1 MQYIIVL
8 ELYWLCIKIRCKKH
22 NIGFKKHNFSFDNH
36 KTRFN
41 REGEKHNMKNSNH
54 NLSIANHNYAARVS
68 LIMTSITLFAAV
80 IMTTTASVSADSS
93 VVDTVTIDLPSSC
106 SMNAVVDTAHT
117 ATLEMGTYSGGSDY
131 PNGIGKTSVSVFCND
146 PSGFAVYA
154 VGFTGDTFGNNT
166 MVGTNANNTIPT
178 GTATSGTT
186 SQWAM
191 KLTKVT
197 DTSVAYN
204 PANMTITNGYDDYSA
219 VPDDYDKVATFS
231 SATDFTLGAKFTTT
245 YAAYISTS
253 QAADTY
259 TGKVK
264 YTLVH
269 PATSEPNKPQTTT
282 AGKIGYFPNAEG
294 SIEDTM
300 GDQTIG
306 STATSAVLWASN
318 FKRPGYGFAGWS
330 DKFDWVLGANDASG
344 NGTGENAG
352 YHIYGPNQT
361 IEFTAGQ
368 YSTKGLSL
376 YAVWVP
382 SAGSLQNWSGCSSLA
397 QGAVTALT
405 DQRDNNTYAVA
416 KLADGKC
423 WMIENLRL
431 DNTNSDN
438 ATGALAQGYGTS
450 ATYGNFIGLA
460 NPETANFTG
469 SAVNATDP
477 TEPNSIYYAGTLV
490 SPATMD
496 ISQTNYASC
505 RMPRFRN
512 DNTNT
517 NTTLNPNTTVAN
529 MTDTNQN
536 IYSYGNWYSW
546 PAAKANTDYL
556 NTLANSNAANTSI
569 CPKGWRL
576 PQGGDKANE
585 STNDFWSLIVT
596 GINNGTNPANY
607 SSSSAPYYSG
617 AAEAGPVDRK
627 LRTFPNNF
635 VYSGYVSS
643 SSVGSR
649 GDYSGIYW
657 SATAG
662 SLNLAYNFSFGSTL
676 VFPGTVSEVK
686 YSGRSV
692 RCVIGS

>member
-1 MQYIIVL
+1 MHNNIYNNICKASLYACLSLVGVTVL
-8 ELYWLCIKIRCKKH
+8 SGILA
-22 NIGFKKHNFSFDNH
+22 
-36 KTRFN
+36 
-41 REGEKHNMKNSNH
+41 SNVVP
-54 NLSIANHNYAARVS
+54 N
-68 LIMTSITLFAAV
+68 
-80 IMTTTASVSADSS
+80 VSADSS
-93 VVDTVTIDLPSSC
+93 VVSTATVIIPTSC
-106 SMNAVVDTAHT
+106 SMTANVDSEHT
-117 ATLEMGTYSGGSDY
+117 ASLINGIYSGGNDYY
-131 PNGIGKTSVSVFCND
+131 PNGIGKTTLTAFCND
-146 PSGFAVYA
+146 ASGFAIYA
-154 VGFTGDTFGNNT
+154 VGFSGDEYGVTN
-166 MVGTNANNTIPT
+166 MIGTNTGTTIPT
-178 GTATSGTT
+178 GTATSGAN

-204 PANMTITNGYDDYSA
+204 PANMTITNGYDSYSA
-219 VPDDYDKVATFS
+219 VPNDYDKVATFS
-231 SATDFTLGAKFTTT
+231 SATDQTLGAKLTTT
-245 YAAYISTS
+245 YAAYISNT
-253 QAADTY
+253 QPADTY

-269 PATSEPNKPQTTT
+269 PATSEPNKPQTTPVN
-282 AGKIGYFPNAEG
+282 KIGYFPNAEG
-294 SIEDTM
+294 SVEDTM
-300 GDQTIG
+300 GDQSIA

-352 YHIYGPNQT
+352 YHIYGPNET

-376 YAVWVP
+376 YAVWVK

-405 DQRDNNTYAVA
+405 DQRDDNTYAVA

-460 NPETANFTG
+460 NPETASFNAAGG
-469 SAVNATDP
+469 SGATDP

-490 SPATMD
+490 APATVD
-496 ISQTNYASC
+496 ISQTSYASY

-517 NTTLNPNTTVAN
+517 DSTVNPNTTVAN
-529 MTDTNQN
+529 MTSTGQN
-536 IYSYGNWYSW
+536 IYSYGNYYSW

-556 NTLANSNAANTSI
+556 ANIANSNAAQTSI

-576 PQGGDKANE
+576 PQGGDKTNE
-585 STNDFWSLIVT
+585 STNEFWSLIVT
-596 GINNGTNPANY
+596 GLNNPNPANY
-607 SSSSAPYYSG
+607 DSSTQPYYTG
-617 AAEAGPVDRK
+617 TEEAGPVERK
-627 LRTFPNNF
+627 LRAFPNNF
-635 VYSGYVSS
+635 VYSGYVSG
-643 SSVGSR
+643 SSVNNRGSN
-649 GDYSGIYW
+649 GVYW
-657 SATAG
+657 SATAD
-662 SLNLAYNFSFGSTL
+662 SYLNARNFYFYNAG
-676 VFPGTVSEVK
+676 VYPGTLSNSK

-692 RCVIGS
+692 RCIAGS

>member
-1 MQYIIVL
+1 MHNNIYNNICKASLYACLSLVGVTVL
-8 ELYWLCIKIRCKKH
+8 SGILA
-22 NIGFKKHNFSFDNH
+22 
-36 KTRFN
+36 
-41 REGEKHNMKNSNH
+41 SNVVP
-54 NLSIANHNYAARVS
+54 N
-68 LIMTSITLFAAV
+68 
-80 IMTTTASVSADSS
+80 VSADSS
-93 VVDTVTIDLPSSC
+93 VVSTATVIIPTSC
-106 SMNAVVDTAHT
+106 SMTANVDSEHT
-117 ATLEMGTYSGGSDY
+117 ASLINGIYSGGNDYY
-131 PNGIGKTSVSVFCND
+131 PNGIGKTTLTAFCND
-146 PSGFAVYA
+146 ASGFAIYA
-154 VGFTGDTFGNNT
+154 VGFSGDEYGVTN
-166 MVGTNANNTIPT
+166 MIGTNTGTTIPT
-178 GTATSGTT
+178 GTATSGAN

-204 PANMTITNGYDDYSA
+204 PANMTITNGYDSYSA
-219 VPDDYDKVATFS
+219 VPNDYDKVATFS
-231 SATDFTLGAKFTTT
+231 SATDQTLGAKLTTT
-245 YAAYISTS
+245 YAAYISNT
-253 QAADTY
+253 QPADTY

-269 PATSEPNKPQTTT
+269 PATSVPNKPQTTPVN
-282 AGKIGYFPNAEG
+282 KIGYFPNAEG
-294 SIEDTM
+294 SVEDTM
-300 GDQTIG
+300 GDQSI
-306 STATSAVLWASN
+306 SSSDTSATLWASN

-344 NGTGENAG
+344 NGTGANAG

-376 YAVWVP
+376 YAVWVK

-405 DQRDNNTYAVA
+405 DQRDDNTYAVA

-460 NPETANFTG
+460 NPETASFNAAGG
-469 SAVNATDP
+469 SGATDP

-490 SPATMD
+490 APATVD
-496 ISQTNYASC
+496 ISQTSYASY

-517 NTTLNPNTTVAN
+517 DSTVNPNTTVAN
-529 MTDTNQN
+529 MTSTGQN
-536 IYSYGNWYSW
+536 IYSYGNYYSW

-556 NTLANSNAANTSI
+556 ANIANSNAAQTSI

-576 PQGGDKANE
+576 PQGGDKTNE
-585 STNDFWSLIVT
+585 STNEFWSLIVT
-596 GINNGTNPANY
+596 GLNNPNPANY
-607 SSSSAPYYSG
+607 DSSTQPYYTG
-617 AAEAGPVDRK
+617 TEEAGPVERK
-627 LRTFPNNF
+627 LRAFPNNF
-635 VYSGYVSS
+635 VYSGYVSG
-643 SSVGSR
+643 SSVNNRGSN
-649 GDYSGIYW
+649 GVYW
-657 SATAG
+657 SATAD
-662 SLNLAYNFSFGSTL
+662 SYLNARNFYFYNAG
-676 VFPGTVSEVK
+676 VYPGTLSNSK

-692 RCVIGS
+692 RCIAGS

>member
-1 MQYIIVL
+1 MHNNIYNNICKASLYACLSLVGVTVL
-8 ELYWLCIKIRCKKH
+8 SGILA
-22 NIGFKKHNFSFDNH
+22 
-36 KTRFN
+36 
-41 REGEKHNMKNSNH
+41 SNVVP
-54 NLSIANHNYAARVS
+54 N
-68 LIMTSITLFAAV
+68 
-80 IMTTTASVSADSS
+80 VSADSS
-93 VVDTVTIDLPSSC
+93 VVSTATVIIPTSC
-106 SMNAVVDTAHT
+106 SMTANVDSEHT
-117 ATLEMGTYSGGSDY
+117 ASLINGIYSGGNDYY
-131 PNGIGKTSVSVFCND
+131 PNGIGKTTLTAFCND
-146 PSGFAVYA
+146 ASGFAIYA
-154 VGFTGDTFGNNT
+154 VGFSGDEYGATN
-166 MVGTNANNTIPT
+166 MIGTNTGTTIPT
-178 GTATSGTT
+178 GTATSGAN

-219 VPDDYDKVATFS
+219 VPDDYDKVASFS
-231 SATDFTLGAKFTTT
+231 SATDQTLGAKLTTT
-245 YAAYISTS
+245 YAAYISNT
-253 QAADTY
+253 QPADTY

-269 PATSEPNKPQTTT
+269 PATSEPNKPQTTPVN
-282 AGKIGYFPNAEG
+282 KIGYFPNAEG
-294 SIEDTM
+294 SVEDTM

-460 NPETANFTG
+460 NPETANFAATNGTG
-469 SAVNATDP
+469 NTDP

-490 SPATMD
+490 APATMD
-496 ISQTNYASC
+496 ISQTNYASY

-517 NTTLNPNTTVAN
+517 DSTVNPNTTVAN
-529 MTDTNQN
+529 MTSTSQN
-536 IYSYGNWYSW
+536 IYSYGNYYTW

-556 NTLANSNAANTSI
+556 ANIANSNAAQTSI

-576 PQGGDKANE
+576 PQGGNKTNE
-585 STNDFWSLIVT
+585 STNEFWSLIVT
-596 GINNGTNPANY
+596 GLNNSTNPANY
-607 SSSSAPYYSG
+607 DSSTQPYYTG
-617 AAEAGPVDRK
+617 TEEAGPVERK
-627 LRTFPNNF
+627 LRAFPNNF
-635 VYSGYVSS
+635 VYSGFVDN
-643 SSVGSR
+643 SSVNSR
-649 GDYSGIYW
+649 GSNGHYW
-657 SATAG
+657 SATA
-662 SLNLAYNFSFGSTL
+662 SSYFNAYGFVFVSTY
-676 VFPGTVSEVK
+676 VHPGTFNSVK

-692 RCVIGS
+692 RCVVGS